1 MGAAAGRGDGGAPVV
16 VPKSEWNATMAALFG
31 AESGRKKKKPRD
43 ASAAD
48 AARRM
53 EAAKKAAA
61 RDALRRKAERR
72 VYKPANAWMLVK
84 LAAMYGGF
92 VSLVVAQLFFSALA
106 AYVNP
111 NALWLN
117 ERQDLAWRVCVC
129 VALLGVPAMA
139 LNLCGYLLFPPVWG
153 ERFPDRDRALEEL
166 GGRLHFRFH
175 HLRRRGD
182 SPGRTKSAVEVCVDV
197 LSRTLP
203 SALWEVEVVT
213 DDTELYVAS
222 SHVREF
228 VYKPDTQS
236 ALALTRSKTG
246 GGGSRKPTHHGPTRT
261 RVCHLL
267 AHASAQSS
275 AHWGDWIVHM
285 GTDAVLNQ
293 RAVDAIVFH
302 CARESRLVALSPG
315 KRPCARRGAQ
325 GAAYPGL
332 TRTANDV
339 HHGVGPSVL
348 AWIPAMAEVAR
359 AGECHGSIRAAYGFS
374 QRVVCPVPECFVVVP
389 LELERGL
396 GHVPAPPR
404 TEMTSFALRAQAR
417 GARFAWLDAGV
428 HVPVRRSLS
437 ALFRLRVADS
447 AANFA
452 LWRRLAHGNQDDGL
466 RVMSGTGTGTGTG
479 TEHKRGGNEA
489 PGGDL
494 EPAVDFTTRF
504 RFAALCVSSALAKL
518 APALVV
524 LGAWAK
530 RRPTGGSND
539 SLYLACALGGVAA
552 LVHFQY
558 AVGFYA
564 SSSARHLAR
573 GAPGHVLYWILFAL
587 TLALVP
593 VFSAFE
599 VVATVTGLVW
609 TPAVGG
615 FNPKPHPATK
625 EAKSRESTPG
635 VAGDE
640 SSSDGLLGSDGE
652 VRRHAP
658 ARKRVPFAWRPRG
671 GDSRVPSGDSRVPSG
686 DLEAPLIG
694 RGGGGSAGGSSSGD
708 GTDSG
713 ESDTGRTRVGQDAER
728 QRRVERESERE
739 RRRRRTSAS
748 TFASSS
754 TARGDKRRWGIGSSR
769 SKASAAP
776 VKSGNHQA

>member
-428 HVPVRRSLS
+428 HVPVRPGVCRRSS
-437 ALFRLRVADS
+437 AFASRTRRRTLRSGADS
-447 AANFA
+447 HTLIGTTDSGPGPGPGPEPGPGRSTNEGGT
-452 LWRRLAHGNQDDGL
+452 RR
-466 RVMSGTGTGTGTG
+466 RVGTWSQPWISP
-479 TEHKRGGNEA
+479 RGFVS
-489 PGGDL
+489 P
-494 EPAVDFTTRF
+494 
-504 RFAALCVSSALAKL
+504 RFASRAPWPSWRPRSSSSALGPSDGRQAGQTIPCTSP
-518 APALVV
+518 APSAV
-524 LGAWAK
+524 W
-530 RRPTGGSND
+530 RRWCTSNTP
-539 SLYLACALGGVAA
+539 S
-552 LVHFQY
+552 
-558 AVGFYA
+558 GFTRLR
-564 SSSARHLAR
+564 ARDTWR
-573 GAPGHVLYWILFAL
+573 GARRD
-587 TLALVP
+587 T
-593 VFSAFE
+593 SC
-599 VVATVTGLVW
+599 TGYC
-609 TPAVGG
+609 
-615 FNPKPHPATK
+615 
-625 EAKSRESTPG
+625 SR
-635 VAGDE
+635 
-640 SSSDGLLGSDGE
+640 
-652 VRRHAP
+652 
-658 ARKRVPFAWRPRG
+658 
-671 GDSRVPSGDSRVPSG
+671 
-686 DLEAPLIG
+686 
-694 RGGGGSAGGSSSGD
+694 
-708 GTDSG
+708 
-713 ESDTGRTRVGQDAER
+713 
-728 QRRVERESERE
+728 
-739 RRRRRTSAS
+739 
-748 TFASSS
+748 
-754 TARGDKRRWGIGSSR
+754 
-769 SKASAAP
+769 
-776 VKSGNHQA
+776 

>member
-1 MGAAAGRGDGGAPVV
+1 MGGAAGRGDGGAPVV
-16 VPKSEWNATMAALFG
+16 VPESEWNATMAALFG
-31 AESGRKKKKPRD
+31 VPPSGRKKKKPRD

-72 VYKPANAWMLVK
+72 MYKPANAWMLGK

-92 VSLVVAQLFFSALA
+92 VSLVIAQLFFSALA
-106 AYVNP
+106 GYANP
-111 NALWLN
+111 NAVWLD
-117 ERQDLAWRVCVC
+117 ERQDLAWRVAACI
-129 VALLGVPAMA
+129 ALLGAPAMA
-139 LNLCGYLLFPPVWG
+139 AHLCGYLLFPPVWG

-175 HLRRRGD
+175 HSRRRGH
-182 SPGRTKSAVEVCVDV
+182 SPARTKKAVEVCVDV

-213 DDTELYVAS
+213 DDADLYVAAS
-222 SHVREF
+222 NVREF
-228 VYKPDTQS
+228 VYKPDTS
-236 ALALTRSKTG
+236 GDFSKATSGAKPG
-246 GGGSRKPTHHGPTRT
+246 GTTHHP
-261 RVCHLL
+261 VYACDLL
-267 AHASAQSS
+267 AHASAQSA

-293 RAVDAIVFH
+293 RAVDAVVFH

-339 HHGVGPSVL
+339 HHGVGPSVF

-359 AGECHGSIRAAYGFS
+359 AGECHGSIRVGYAA
-374 QRVVCPVPECFVVVP
+374 QRVTSPVPECFVVVP
-389 LELERGL
+389 LELERSV

-404 TEMTSFALRAQAR
+404 TEMTSFAMRAQAR

-428 HVPVRRSLS
+428 HVPTTPGFGSL
-437 ALFRLRVADS
+437 FCLRVADA
-447 AANFA
+447 AANYA
-452 LWRRLAHGNQDDGL
+452 LWRQL
-466 RVMSGTGTGTGTG
+466 GTVDSRDEHVGTDQKQR
-479 TEHKRGGNEA
+479 KRGGNE
-489 PGGDL
+489 GGSVG
-494 EPAVDFTTRF
+494 AMTRF
-504 RFAALCVSSALAKL
+504 WFATGCVSSAVAKL

-530 RRPTGGSND
+530 RRPSGTD
-539 SLYLACALGGVAA
+539 SLYLACALGVVAA

-564 SSSARHLAR
+564 SAGARHLAR
-573 GAPGHVLYWILFAL
+573 GAPGVVLYWILFAF
-587 TLALVP
+587 TLLLVP
-593 VFSAFE
+593 AFSAFE
-599 VVATVTGLVW
+599 LVATVTGLFW
-609 TPAVGG
+609 TPDESQAGSSSSRRRWS
-615 FNPKPHPATK
+615 AAK
-625 EAKSRESTPG
+625 EAASRASTPSRD
-635 VAGDE
+635 DE
-640 SSSDGLLGSDGE
+640 SSDGLLGSDGE

-671 GDSRVPSGDSRVPSG
+671 GGVDAPRVPSG
-686 DLEAPLIG
+686 DLEAPLM
-694 RGGGGSAGGSSSGD
+694 GGSGSGSSSGD
-708 GTDSG
+708 GADSG
-713 ESDTGRTRVGQDAER
+713 EDVER
-728 QRRVERESERE
+728 RRRVERESERE
-739 RRRRRTSAS
+739 RRRRMASA
-748 TFASSS
+748 S
-754 TARGDKRRWGIGSSR
+754 TARGNKQRWGIGS

>member
-1 MGAAAGRGDGGAPVV
+1 MGGAAGRGDGGAPVV

-31 AESGRKKKKPRD
+31 VESGRKRKKPRD

-72 VYKPANAWMLVK
+72 VYKPANAWMLGK

-92 VSLVVAQLFFSALA
+92 VSLVIAQLFFSALG

-182 SPGRTKSAVEVCVDV
+182 SPGRTKKAVEVCVDV

-213 DDTELYVAS
+213 DDTDLYVAS
-222 SHVREF
+222 SNVREF
-228 VYKPDTQS
+228 VYKPESQS
-236 ALALTRSKTG
+236 ALDARSKA
-246 GGGSRKPTHHGPTRT
+246 GGGSRKPTHAGPTRT

-359 AGECHGSIRAAYGFS
+359 AGECHGSIRVAYGFS

-389 LELERGL
+389 LELERGV

-428 HVPVRRSLS
+428 HVPTCRSLS

-452 LWRRLAHGNQDDGL
+452 LWRRLAHVVREDDGL
-466 RVMSGTGTGTGTG
+466 QTGTG

-489 PGGDL
+489 PGERG
-494 EPAVDFTTRF
+494 EPAVDFATRF

-530 RRPTGGSND
+530 RRPTSGTED
-539 SLYLACALGGVAA
+539 SLYLACALGVVAA

-564 SSSARHLAR
+564 SSSARHLAS
-573 GAPGHVLYWILFAL
+573 GAAGHVLYWILFAS

-599 VVATVTGLVW
+599 AVATVTGLVW
-609 TPAVGG
+609 TPAEGG
-615 FNPKPHPATK
+615 FNPKPRPATK
-625 EAKSRESTPG
+625 EAKSSESTP
-635 VAGDE
+635 GDE

-686 DLEAPLIG
+686 DLEAPLMG

-713 ESDTGRTRVGQDAER
+713 EDTDRTRVGQDAGR

-739 RRRRRTSAS
+739 RRRRTSAS

-754 TARGDKRRWGIGSSR
+754 TARGDKRRWGIGSS
-769 SKASAAP
+769 KASAAP

>member
-1 MGAAAGRGDGGAPVV
+1 MGGAAGRGDGGAPVV
-16 VPKSEWNATMAALFG
+16 VPESEWNATMAALFG
-31 AESGRKKKKPRD
+31 VPPSGGRRKKKPRD

-72 VYKPANAWMLVK
+72 VYKPANAWMLGK

-92 VSLVVAQLFFSALA
+92 VSLLIAQLFFSALA
-106 AYVNP
+106 GYVNP

-117 ERQDLAWRVCVC
+117 ERQDQAWRCAVC

-139 LNLCGYLLFPPVWG
+139 AHLCGYLLFPPVWG

-175 HLRRRGD
+175 HSRRRGH
-182 SPGRTKSAVEVCVDV
+182 SPARTKKAVEVCVDV

-213 DDTELYVAS
+213 DDADLYVAS
-222 SHVREF
+222 SNVREF
-228 VYKPDTQS
+228 VYKPDAS
-236 ALALTRSKTG
+236 GDVSKRLQTSPTG
-246 GGGSRKPTHHGPTRT
+246 ISHPRA
-261 RVCHLL
+261 CELL
-267 AHASAQSS
+267 AHASAQSA

-293 RAVDAIVFH
+293 RAVDSVVFH

-339 HHGVGPSVL
+339 HHGVGPGVF

-359 AGECHGSIRAAYGFS
+359 AGECHGSIRVAYGLS
-374 QRVVCPVPECFVVVP
+374 QRVTSPIPECFVVVP
-389 LELERGL
+389 LELEQSV

-417 GARFAWLDAGV
+417 GAWFAWLDAGV
-428 HVPVRRSLS
+428 HVPSTPGLWR
-437 ALFRLRVADS
+437 LFRLRVADS
-447 AANFA
+447 AANYA
-452 LWRRLAHGNQDDGL
+452 LWRQLSSIGTD
-466 RVMSGTGTGTGTG
+466 RVGSDRVGTDQ
-479 TEHKRGGNEA
+479 KREGNEGND
-489 PGGDL
+489 GGVTVTQSGNNGIDV
-494 EPAVDFTTRF
+494 ATRF
-504 RFAALCVSSALAKL
+504 WFATHCVSSAFAKL

-530 RRPTGGSND
+530 RMPSGSD

-564 SSSARHLAR
+564 SSGARHLAR
-573 GAPGHVLYWILFAL
+573 GAPGYVLYWILFAF

-599 VVATVTGLVW
+599 LVATVTGLFW
-609 TPAVGG
+609 TPAHTASRRVRG
-615 FNPKPHPATK
+615 PK
-625 EAKSRESTPG
+625 EAGSKESSPSRP
-635 VAGDE
+635 GDE
-640 SSSDGLLGSDGE
+640 SSDGLLGSDGE
-652 VRRHAP
+652 VRRRVP

-671 GDSRVPSGDSRVPSG
+671 GDSKVPSG
-686 DLEAPLIG
+686 DLEAPLMD
-694 RGGGGSAGGSSSGD
+694 RAGGGGGGGGGSSSGD

-713 ESDTGRTRVGQDAER
+713 EDAER
-728 QRRVERESERE
+728 LRRVERESSEKE
-739 RRRRRTSAS
+739 RRRRMSAS
-748 TFASSS
+748 TTSGLSGS
-754 TARGDKRRWGIGSSR
+754 TRGNKQRWGLGS